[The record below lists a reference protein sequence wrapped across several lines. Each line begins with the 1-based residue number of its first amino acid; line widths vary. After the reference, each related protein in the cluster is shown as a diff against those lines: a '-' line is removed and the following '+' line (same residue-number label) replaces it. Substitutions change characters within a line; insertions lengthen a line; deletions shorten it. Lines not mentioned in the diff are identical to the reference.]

1 MRAAKR
7 PLSPQPPARSPFAS
21 LPPVQA
27 AVSAILLAERGRE
40 GEEEA
45 AAAQPDAAAAASI

>member
-1 MRAAKR
+1 MRPVKR
-7 PLSPQPPARSPFAS
+7 PLSPQPSARSPFAS

-45 AAAQPDAAAAASI
+45 AAAQPDAAAAAII